1 MRKLFIFLILMI
13 PIFLFG
19 QKDTAQLYEPSLI
32 KEDIDTL
39 ISKMKDYHPTFLN
52 YYLENN
58 IQNKID
64 SIKKTINKPM
74 SSLDLFRTMQPVIS
88 IDGHTTLNYNGE
100 VYPKVDNPLL
110 PFNIVI
116 YNSMMYVKETLSS
129 NKLISKGMVI
139 EKINGVPASSI
150 IKNLT
155 RYVPGE
161 KESYKTKSLEKD
173 FHTFYALVYGAFTEF
188 TLTINGT
195 EYEVNGAKWSDFHEP
210 SKPKF
215 DLRFYDND
223 IAYIDK
229 RSFSPPKDFLHFI
242 DSAFNALNEKRIKY
256 LIIDNLQG
264 GGMTDL
270 ADSLMNY

>member
-1 MRKLFIFLILMI
+1 MI

-116 YNSMMYVKETLSS
+116 YNSMMYVKENLSS
-129 NKLISKGMVI
+129 KGW
-139 EKINGVPASSI
+139 
-150 IKNLT
+150 L
-155 RYVPGE
+155 
-161 KESYKTKSLEKD
+161 
-173 FHTFYALVYGAFTEF
+173 
-188 TLTINGT
+188 
-195 EYEVNGAKWSDFHEP
+195 
-210 SKPKF
+210 
-215 DLRFYDND
+215 LR
-223 IAYIDK
+223 
-229 RSFSPPKDFLHFI
+229 R
-242 DSAFNALNEKRIKY
+242 
-256 LIIDNLQG
+256 
-264 GGMTDL
+264 
-270 ADSLMNY
+270 